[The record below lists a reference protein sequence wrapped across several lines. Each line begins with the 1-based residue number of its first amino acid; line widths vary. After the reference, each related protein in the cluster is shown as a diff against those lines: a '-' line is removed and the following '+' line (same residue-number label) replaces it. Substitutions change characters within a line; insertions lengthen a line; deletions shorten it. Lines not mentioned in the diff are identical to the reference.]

1 MDKETVSCP
10 FCGMEVTEK
19 EYAGLRHPSNTACT
33 LGDVVYS
40 FDQWQM
46 RPPKKEQ
53 PAMTSEVEY
62 LRGLL
67 EKLIL
72 KEPAKPPYTGLR
84 GDLRSE
90 LFKTIGPGE
99 VK

>member
-33 LGDVVYS
+33 LDDVVYS

-46 RPPKKEQ
+46 RPPRKE
-53 PAMTSEVEY
+53 PGHTPKPMLSEVEW
-62 LRGLL
+62 LRQMVAALTL
-67 EKLIL
+67 ETPEQSYTIALDSMKYQK
-72 KEPAKPPYTGLR
+72 KE
-84 GDLRSE
+84 
-90 LFKTIGPGE
+90 GE
-99 VK
+99 E